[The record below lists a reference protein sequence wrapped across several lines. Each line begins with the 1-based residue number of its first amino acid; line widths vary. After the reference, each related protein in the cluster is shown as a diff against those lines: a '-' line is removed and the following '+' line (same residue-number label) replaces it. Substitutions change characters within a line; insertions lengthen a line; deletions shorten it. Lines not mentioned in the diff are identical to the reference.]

1 MHILP
6 NVVILEEHGPCVG
19 QILTQLG
26 RKKVETGE
34 RHKQVKWRTGAPT
47 GPRSFGSSFE
57 LNYLTF
63 AWMRSPQIYNI
74 ALTASDKLTPSQYTV
89 SLTYLCLTK

>member
-1 MHILP
+1 MEGCYNLECNMHILP

-47 GPRSFGSSFE
+47 GPHSFGPGFE
-57 LNYLTF
+57 WYYLTC
-63 AWMRSPQIYNI
+63 AGMRSPQ
-74 ALTASDKLTPSQYTV
+74 
-89 SLTYLCLTK
+89 